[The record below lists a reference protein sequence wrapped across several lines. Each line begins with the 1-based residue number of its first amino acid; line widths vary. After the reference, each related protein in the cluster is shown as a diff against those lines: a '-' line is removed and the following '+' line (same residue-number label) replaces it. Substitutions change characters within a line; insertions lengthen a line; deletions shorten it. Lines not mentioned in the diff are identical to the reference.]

1 VSSLRT
7 ERFPRLFEP
16 LTIGSHVLS
25 NRLVALSH
33 GTGMVREGLATDDD
47 FAYWS
52 ELAASGVALM
62 IQGGMTVHAGATL
75 RHRNRIE
82 AYSDAAIESLRQ
94 RCTAAKAHGCIVLG
108 QLTHIGREST
118 GGEQD
123 QSAVAPSPIRSP
135 RDAFA
140 PHELE
145 SEEIRELVASFAQTA
160 ANLKL
165 AGYDGTEIHGA
176 HGYLV
181 AQFLSPAT
189 NQRSDAYGGD
199 PQRRLRF
206 LREII
211 EAIRDRCGR
220 GFLLSLRL
228 SADEETANGLTLE
241 DSVSIA
247 RAVAAD
253 GAVDVLNITLGV
265 RGMYVKDASTP
276 KGVAVRAAARLREA
290 SGMPTIVGQ
299 RITRPE
305 LAEQVL
311 AEGNADLIGL
321 ARALIADRDWIH
333 KARSAA
339 EATIRP
345 CLGVNQEC
353 RSFAP
358 YLHCSVNARI
368 GRETRPD
375 FDVSSKAKRRKAVV
389 VIGGGPG
396 GLEAGRVAA
405 ERGHSVTLYE
415 VATSLGG
422 QFSYAAS
429 VPHRSDLQGLI
440 DFQRLA
446 LQQLG
451 ATIELGVRIESLTD
465 LPSRPDAIVV
475 ATGAIANPVPDKF
488 RAGGAVSWFEI
499 LNEGVPAPDL
509 GNQAGGAQA
518 AATAAGR
525 AVLVDDGSGFWCT
538 YGVAEA
544 IATRGWQLTIVS
556 PTTSIP
562 NNIPGES
569 VGGLLARLGQAGSRY
584 RVLSVLTGIGSGTV
598 ELTNVTSGE
607 SEELPA
613 ALVVLQTGR
622 SVAASPAKSFRA
634 AGIETFEVGDCIAP
648 RRMSNAVYEGYAVGC
663 RI

>member
-1 VSSLRT
+1 VSNRRS

-16 LTIGSHVLS
+16 LTVGSHVLP

-33 GTGMVREGLATDDD
+33 GTGMVREGLATEDD

-52 ELAASGVALM
+52 ELAASGVGLM

-82 AYSDAAIESLRQ
+82 AYSQTAIDSLRR

-123 QSAVAPSPIRSP
+123 QAAVAPSPIRSP
-135 RDAFA
+135 RDLFA
-140 PHELE
+140 PHELDRA
-145 SEEIRELVASFAQTA
+145 EILELVASFARSA
-160 ANLKL
+160 ANLQL

-189 NQRSDAYGGD
+189 NQRSDEYGGD

-206 LREII
+206 LRGII
-211 EAIRDRCGR
+211 DAIRDRCGR
-220 GFLLSLRL
+220 DFLLSLRL

-241 DSVSIA
+241 DSVAIVRSI
-247 RAVAAD
+247 AAD
-253 GAVDVLNITLGV
+253 GAVDLLNVTLGV
-265 RGMYVKDASTP
+265 RGTYVKDASTP
-276 KGVAVRAAARLREA
+276 KGVAVRATKRLREA

-305 LAEQVL
+305 LAEQIL
-311 AEGNADLIGL
+311 ADGCADLIGL

-333 KARSAA
+333 KARAA
-339 EATIRP
+339 EEATIRP
-345 CLGVNQEC
+345 CLGVNQDC

-358 YLHCSVNARI
+358 YLHCAVNARI

-375 FDVSSKAKRRKAVV
+375 FSISSKAKRRRSVV
-389 VIGGGPG
+389 VVGGGPG
-396 GLEAGRVAA
+396 GLEAARVAA

-415 VATSLGG
+415 ASTSLGG

-429 VPHRSDLQGLI
+429 VPHRADLQGLI

-446 LQQLG
+446 LKRLG
-451 ATIELGVRIESLTD
+451 ATIELGVRIESPTD
-465 LPSRPDAIVV
+465 LPGRPDAVVV
-475 ATGAIANPVPDKF
+475 ATGAVANPVPEEF
-488 RAGGAVSWFEI
+488 RGTGAITWFEI
-499 LNEGVPAPDL
+499 LSAGVPSPES
-509 GNQAGGAQA
+509 GNQA
-518 AATAAGR
+518 
-525 AVLVDDGSGFWCT
+525 VVVDDGSGFWWT
-538 YGVAEA
+538 YGVAEV
-544 IATRGWQLTIVS
+544 IARSGWQLTIVS

-562 NNIPGES
+562 NNIPAES
-569 VGGLLARLGQAGSRY
+569 AGGLLARLGQAGSRY
-584 RVLSVLTGIGSGTV
+584 RILTVLTEVGAGTV

-607 SEELPA
+607 SEQLPA
-613 ALVVLQTGR
+613 RLVVLQTGR
-622 SVAASPAKSFRA
+622 SVAVSPAKSFRA
-634 AGIETFEVGDCIAP
+634 AEIETFEIGDCVAP

-663 RI
+663 RL